1 MKLQT
6 ESEKL
11 DELSME
17 ETDEKS
23 GASGRENGTE
33 PLKPWMMALIF
44 LGLAVTAAVIC
55 VIIWRF
61 THSDKPEGS
70 GSLPSS
76 EMAQGLEGGEEGEK
90 GSAAGQESGI
100 ENEGENGQEPG
111 NTAGISSS
119 SEPDSEKES
128 SPEHEADQDIQEPE
142 TGAGSETG
150 AGTGGE
156 NGTGMGTGSDIG
168 TGVGSGTG
176 SGVGTGTGAGNG
188 TGTGTGSGT
197 GTGVGS
203 GTGSGA
209 GTGTGGGNGTGTGT
223 GSDTGTGVGSGTG
236 SGAGTGTGAGN
247 GTGTDVGSGTGTGTG
262 AENGT
267 GTETGS
273 GAGTGAGTET
283 GTGTG
288 AGAGEEP
295 EGSAG
300 NSAGQEAGA
309 GTGAGA
315 SQGSQP
321 MTFDARQDSVTPKEL
336 VNLRSAPTTKDPANI
351 VTQAKNGEVLA
362 RTGINEDSGWSRI
375 DYNGQTLYAV
385 TQNLSIDLNYTPP
398 VQAADP
404 NQLTTAD
411 GRVIVFKNC
420 DEWVTPKEYANL
432 RTEPSTSQG
441 DSTVSCRLNYGER
454 AHRTGWSE
462 DTGWSRVE
470 YNGQVLYVVS
480 SLVFSVEEAQQ

>member
-176 SGVGTGTGAGNG
+176 SG
-188 TGTGTGSGT
+188 
-197 GTGVGS
+197 
-203 GTGSGA
+203 
-209 GTGTGGGNGTGTGT
+209 
-223 GSDTGTGVGSGTG
+223 
-236 SGAGTGTGAGN
+236 AGTGTGAGN

-288 AGAGEEP
+288 AGAGQEP

-441 DSTVSCRLNYGER
+441 DYTVSCRLNYGER

>member
-176 SGVGTGTGAGNG
+176 SG
-188 TGTGTGSGT
+188 
-197 GTGVGS
+197 
-203 GTGSGA
+203 
-209 GTGTGGGNGTGTGT
+209 
-223 GSDTGTGVGSGTG
+223 
-236 SGAGTGTGAGN
+236 AGTGTGA
-247 GTGTDVGSGTGTGTG
+247 
-262 AENGT
+262 

-288 AGAGEEP
+288 AGAGQEP

>member
-150 AGTGGE
+150 AGTGG
-156 NGTGMGTGSDIG
+156 
-168 TGVGSGTG
+168 
-176 SGVGTGTGAGNG
+176 
-188 TGTGTGSGT
+188 
-197 GTGVGS
+197 
-203 GTGSGA
+203 
-209 GTGTGGGNGTGTGT
+209 GNGTGTGT

-288 AGAGEEP
+288 AGAGQEP

>member
-156 NGTGMGTGSDIG
+156 NGTGMGTGSD
-168 TGVGSGTG
+168 
-176 SGVGTGTGAGNG
+176 
-188 TGTGTGSGT
+188 
-197 GTGVGS
+197 
-203 GTGSGA
+203 
-209 GTGTGGGNGTGTGT
+209 
-223 GSDTGTGVGSGTG
+223 TGTGVGSGTG

-288 AGAGEEP
+288 AGAGQEP

>member
-33 PLKPWMMALIF
+33 PLKPWMMAMIF

-176 SGVGTGTGAGNG
+176 SG
-188 TGTGTGSGT
+188 
-197 GTGVGS
+197 
-203 GTGSGA
+203 A

-223 GSDTGTGVGSGTG
+223 GSDTGTG
-236 SGAGTGTGAGN
+236 
-247 GTGTDVGSGTGTGTG
+247 VGSGTGTGTG

-288 AGAGEEP
+288 AGAGQEP

-420 DEWVTPKEYANL
+420 DE
-432 RTEPSTSQG
+432 
-441 DSTVSCRLNYGER
+441 
-454 AHRTGWSE
+454 
-462 DTGWSRVE
+462 
-470 YNGQVLYVVS
+470 
-480 SLVFSVEEAQQ
+480 

>member
-188 TGTGTGSGT
+188 TGT
-197 GTGVGS
+197 
-203 GTGSGA
+203 
-209 GTGTGGGNGTGTGT
+209 
-223 GSDTGTGVGSGTG
+223 
-236 SGAGTGTGAGN
+236 
-247 GTGTDVGSGTGTGTG
+247 DVGSGTGTGTG

-288 AGAGEEP
+288 AGAGQEP

>member
-1 MKLQT
+1 MPGGKCCFLPGCFVRRCQKADGRIDMKLQT

-188 TGTGTGSGT
+188 TGT
-197 GTGVGS
+197 
-203 GTGSGA
+203 
-209 GTGTGGGNGTGTGT
+209 
-223 GSDTGTGVGSGTG
+223 
-236 SGAGTGTGAGN
+236 
-247 GTGTDVGSGTGTGTG
+247 DVGSGTGTGTG

-288 AGAGEEP
+288 AGAGQEP

>member
-176 SGVGTGTGAGNG
+176 SG
-188 TGTGTGSGT
+188 
-197 GTGVGS
+197 
-203 GTGSGA
+203 
-209 GTGTGGGNGTGTGT
+209 
-223 GSDTGTGVGSGTG
+223 
-236 SGAGTGTGAGN
+236 AGTGTGAGN

-288 AGAGEEP
+288 AGAGQEP

>member
-156 NGTGMGTGSDIG
+156 NGTGMGTGSGTG

-176 SGVGTGTGAGNG
+176 SGVGTGTGG
-188 TGTGTGSGT
+188 
-197 GTGVGS
+197 
-203 GTGSGA
+203 
-209 GTGTGGGNGTGTGT
+209 
-223 GSDTGTGVGSGTG
+223 
-236 SGAGTGTGAGN
+236 GN

-288 AGAGEEP
+288 AGAGQEP

>member
-150 AGTGGE
+150 AGTG
-156 NGTGMGTGSDIG
+156 
-168 TGVGSGTG
+168 
-176 SGVGTGTGAGNG
+176 AGNG
-188 TGTGTGSGT
+188 TGTGTGSG
-197 GTGVGS
+197 
-203 GTGSGA
+203 
-209 GTGTGGGNGTGTGT
+209 
-223 GSDTGTGVGSGTG
+223 TGTGVGSGTG

-288 AGAGEEP
+288 AGAGQEP